1 MQPERR
7 FDFSIAQVAIAL
19 DAALRATD
27 RDDYQAADDAIKRA
41 IDALSEMQ
49 STLRNEANE

>member
-1 MQPERR
+1 MKPERR
-7 FDFSIAQVAIAL
+7 FDFSIGLIAIAL

-49 STLRNEANE
+49 SALRNESND